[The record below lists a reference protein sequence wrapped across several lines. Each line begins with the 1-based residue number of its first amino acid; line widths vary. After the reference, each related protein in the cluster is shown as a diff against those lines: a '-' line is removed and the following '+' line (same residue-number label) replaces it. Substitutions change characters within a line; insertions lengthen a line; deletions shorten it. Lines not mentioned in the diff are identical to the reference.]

1 MQNKQVR
8 RILDKGYILSVFA
21 NYLHKKTGQP
31 ASYYLQNQEVL
42 DELVK
47 SDKNFPWMAIA
58 EQVNLDRWRLYH
70 WYFETFQRMLAGSI
84 EKEDVAL
91 MRELIRKAMQA
102 EEPMDK
108 QFQQKV
114 KLALSKEYH
123 RSSFSIAFNN
133 TKRQVMKELGK
144 TELPQSR

>member
-1 MQNKQVR
+1 
-8 RILDKGYILSVFA
+8 
-21 NYLHKKTGQP
+21 
-31 ASYYLQNQEVL
+31 
-42 DELVK
+42 
-47 SDKNFPWMAIA
+47 
-58 EQVNLDRWRLYH
+58 
-70 WYFETFQRMLAGSI
+70 MLAGSI

-144 TELPQSR
+144 KELPQSRPVVISSSNQDVLKLIS

>member
-1 MQNKQVR
+1 MKQNQTR
-8 RILDKGYILSVFA
+8 RVLDKQQILTVFS
-21 NYLHKKTGQP
+21 NYLAKKYGGSPQK
-31 ASYYLQNQEVL
+31 YLENHQKL
-42 DELVK
+42 DDLVK
-47 SDKNFPWMAIA
+47 NDKNFPWQEVAA
-58 EQVNLDRWRLYH
+58 SVNLDRWRLYH

-84 EKEDVAL
+84 EKDDVAL